1 MSLITP
7 DFGLLFWM
15 VVIFGLVFFLL
26 AKFGFP
32 VITNAVQKRSD
43 HIAESLQ
50 AAQQAEERLA
60 GMAEE
65 HARMIEETRLE
76 QSRILKEAS
85 ESRERIIAQA
95 KEDAAAEAAK
105 LLDHAKV
112 EIAAERESAIRDIRR
127 QVAMIS
133 VEVAEKIVR
142 KDLEGEDGQLSMI
155 DRMVEEASR
164 ACAMMLSRASEASLR
179 MRLCSRRVCSI
190 IFSCSAARW
199 R

>member
-15 VVIFGLVFFLL
+15 VVIFGIVFFLL

-32 VITNAVQKRSD
+32 VITKAVQTRSD
-43 HIAESLQ
+43 HIADSLKAADEAQ
-50 AAQQAEERLA
+50 ARLA
-60 GMAEE
+60 GLAEE
-65 HARMIEETRLE
+65 QAKMIEETRLE

-95 KEDAAAEAAK
+95 KEEAAAEAAK

-142 KDLEGEDGQLSMI
+142 KDLEGDAGQQGLI
-155 DRMVEEASR
+155 DRMVDEA
-164 ACAMMLSRASEASLR
+164 AQAQ
-179 MRLCSRRVCSI
+179 I
-190 IFSCSAARW
+190 PN
-199 R
+199 

>member
-15 VVIFGLVFFLL
+15 VVIFGIVFFVL

-32 VITNAVQKRSD
+32 VITKAVQTRSD
-43 HIAESLQ
+43 HIADSLKAADEAQ
-50 AAQQAEERLA
+50 ARLSNLAQEQ
-60 GMAEE
+60 
-65 HARMIEETRLE
+65 ARMIEEARLE

-85 ESRERIIAQA
+85 ESRERIIAHAQ
-95 KEDAAAEAAK
+95 EDAAAEAAK
-105 LLDHAKV
+105 LLDHARV

-142 KDLEGEDGQLSMI
+142 KDLGGEADQLALL
-155 DRMVEEASR
+155 DRMVDEA
-164 ACAMMLSRASEASLR
+164 EQ
-179 MRLCSRRVCSI
+179 
-190 IFSCSAARW
+190 ARKPN
-199 R
+199 

>member
-15 VVIFGLVFFLL
+15 VVIFGIVFFLL

-32 VITNAVQKRSD
+32 VITKAVQTRSD
-43 HIAESLQ
+43 HIADSLK
-50 AAQQAEERLA
+50 AAEEAQARLA
-60 GMAEE
+60 SLAQEQ
-65 HARMIEETRLE
+65 AKMIEETRLE

-95 KEDAAAEAAK
+95 KEEAAAEAAK

-142 KDLEGEDGQLSMI
+142 KDLEGDAAQQGLI
-155 DRMVEEASR
+155 DRMVDEA
-164 ACAMMLSRASEASLR
+164 AQAQ
-179 MRLCSRRVCSI
+179 I
-190 IFSCSAARW
+190 PN
-199 R
+199 

>member
-32 VITNAVQKRSD
+32 VITQAVQKRSD
-43 HIAESLQ
+43 HSAESLR
-50 AAQQAEERLA
+50 AADEAEARLA

-65 HARMIEETRLE
+65 HARMLEETRLE

-85 ESRERIIAQA
+85 EARASIIAQA
-95 KEDAAAEAAK
+95 REEAQQEAAK
-105 LLDHAKV
+105 VLEHAKV
-112 EIAAERESAIRDIRR
+112 EIAAERESAIRDNRR

-142 KDLEGEDGQLSMI
+142 KDLEGDGGQLALI
-155 DRMVEEASR
+155 DRMVDEASQ
-164 ACAMMLSRASEASLR
+164 AQ
-179 MRLCSRRVCSI
+179 I
-190 IFSCSAARW
+190 PN
-199 R
+199 

>member
-15 VVIFGLVFFLL
+15 VVIFGIVFFLL

-32 VITNAVQKRSD
+32 VITKAVQTRSD
-43 HIAESLQ
+43 HIADSLK
-50 AAQQAEERLA
+50 AADEAQKRLA

-65 HARMIEETRLE
+65 QARMIEETRLE

-85 ESRERIIAQA
+85 ETREKIIAQA
-95 KEDAAAEAAK
+95 KEDAAAEAGK
-105 LLDHAKV
+105 LLEHAKV

-142 KDLEGEDGQLSMI
+142 KDLDEGDGQLALL
-155 DRMVEEASR
+155 DRLVDEAEK
-164 ACAMMLSRASEASLR
+164 AQ
-179 MRLCSRRVCSI
+179 
-190 IFSCSAARW
+190 FPN
-199 R
+199 

>member
-15 VVIFGLVFFLL
+15 VVIFGIVFFLL

-32 VITNAVQKRSD
+32 VITKAVQKRSD
-43 HIAESLQ
+43 HIADSLKAADEAQ
-50 AAQQAEERLA
+50 AQLANMAQEQAK
-60 GMAEE
+60 
-65 HARMIEETRLE
+65 MIEETRLE

-85 ESRERIIAQA
+85 EAREKMIAQA
-95 KEDAAAEAAK
+95 KADASAEAAK
-105 LLDHAKV
+105 LLEHAKV

-142 KDLEGEDGQLSMI
+142 KDLDAAGGQQDLLE
-155 DRMVEEASR
+155 RLVEEASQ
-164 ACAMMLSRASEASLR
+164 AQ
-179 MRLCSRRVCSI
+179 I
-190 IFSCSAARW
+190 PN
-199 R
+199 

>member
-15 VVIFGLVFFLL
+15 VVIFGIVFFLL

-32 VITNAVQKRSD
+32 VITKAVQTRSD
-43 HIAESLQ
+43 HIADSLKAADEAQ
-50 AAQQAEERLA
+50 ARLA
-60 GMAEE
+60 GLAEE
-65 HARMIEETRLE
+65 QAKMIEETRLE
-76 QSRILKEAS
+76 QSRLLKEAS

-95 KEDAAAEAAK
+95 KEEAAAEAAK

-142 KDLEGEDGQLSMI
+142 KDLEGEAGQQGLI
-155 DRMVEEASR
+155 DRMVDEA
-164 ACAMMLSRASEASLR
+164 AQAQ
-179 MRLCSRRVCSI
+179 I
-190 IFSCSAARW
+190 PN
-199 R
+199 

>member
-32 VITNAVQKRSD
+32 VITKAVQSRSD
-43 HIAESLQ
+43 HIADSLKAADEAQ
-50 AAQQAEERLA
+50 ARLE
-60 GMAEE
+60 GMAAEQ
-65 HARMIEETRLE
+65 AKMIEETRLE

-95 KEDAAAEAAK
+95 KEEAAAEAAK
-105 LLDHAKV
+105 LLEHAKV

-142 KDLEGEDGQLSMI
+142 KELEGDEGQQGLI
-155 DRMVEEASR
+155 DRMVDEA
-164 ACAMMLSRASEASLR
+164 AQAQ
-179 MRLCSRRVCSI
+179 I
-190 IFSCSAARW
+190 PN
-199 R
+199 

>member
-32 VITNAVQKRSD
+32 VITKAVQTRSD
-43 HIAESLQ
+43 HIADSLK
-50 AAQQAEERLA
+50 AADEAEARLA
-60 GMAEE
+60 GMAAEQ
-65 HARMIEETRLE
+65 ARMIEETRLE

-95 KEDAAAEAAK
+95 KEEAAAEAAK
-105 LLDHAKV
+105 LLEHAKV

-142 KDLEGEDGQLSMI
+142 KDLEGDEGQQGLI
-155 DRMVEEASR
+155 DRMVDEA
-164 ACAMMLSRASEASLR
+164 AQAQ
-179 MRLCSRRVCSI
+179 I
-190 IFSCSAARW
+190 PN
-199 R
+199 

>member
-15 VVIFGLVFFLL
+15 VVIFGIVFFLL
-26 AKFGFP
+26 AQFGFP
-32 VITNAVQKRSD
+32 VITKAVQTRSD
-43 HIAESLQ
+43 HIADSLKAADEAQ
-50 AAQQAEERLA
+50 ARLA
-60 GMAEE
+60 GLAQEQ
-65 HARMIEETRLE
+65 AKMIEETRLE

-95 KEDAAAEAAK
+95 KEEAAAEAAK
-105 LLDHAKV
+105 LLEHAKV

-142 KDLEGEDGQLSMI
+142 KDLEGDDAQQGLI
-155 DRMVEEASR
+155 DRMVDEA
-164 ACAMMLSRASEASLR
+164 AQAQ
-179 MRLCSRRVCSI
+179 I
-190 IFSCSAARW
+190 PN
-199 R
+199 

>member
-15 VVIFGLVFFLL
+15 VVIFGIVFFLL

-32 VITNAVQKRSD
+32 VITKAVQTRSD
-43 HIAESLQ
+43 HIADSLKAADEAQ
-50 AAQQAEERLA
+50 ARLA
-60 GMAEE
+60 GMAQEQ
-65 HARMIEETRLE
+65 AKMIEETRLE

-85 ESRERIIAQA
+85 ETRASIIAQA
-95 KEDAAAEAAK
+95 REEAQQEASK
-105 LLDHAKV
+105 LLEHAKV

-142 KDLEGEDGQLSMI
+142 KDLEGDAAQQGLI
-155 DRMVEEASR
+155 DRMVDEA
-164 ACAMMLSRASEASLR
+164 AQAQ
-179 MRLCSRRVCSI
+179 I
-190 IFSCSAARW
+190 PN
-199 R
+199 

>member
-1 MSLITP
+1 MSLLTP

-15 VVIFGLVFFLL
+15 VVIFGIVFFIL

-32 VITNAVQKRSD
+32 VITKSVRERSD
-43 HIAESLQ
+43 YIADSLKAADEAQ
-50 AAQQAEERLA
+50 AKLANLAQEQ
-60 GMAEE
+60 
-65 HARMIEETRLE
+65 ARMIEETRLE

-85 ESRERIIAQA
+85 ESREKIIAQA
-95 KEDAAAEAAK
+95 KEDAASEAGK

-142 KDLEGEDGQLSMI
+142 KDLEGDASQQSLI
-155 DRMVEEASR
+155 DRMVDEA
-164 ACAMMLSRASEASLR
+164 AQAQ
-179 MRLCSRRVCSI
+179 I
-190 IFSCSAARW
+190 PN
-199 R
+199 

>member
-32 VITNAVQKRSD
+32 VITKAVQTRSD
-43 HIAESLQ
+43 HIADSLKAADEAQ
-50 AAQQAEERLA
+50 ARLA
-60 GMAEE
+60 GLADEQ
-65 HARMIEETRLE
+65 AKMIEETRLE

-95 KEDAAAEAAK
+95 KEEAAAEAAK

-142 KDLEGEDGQLSMI
+142 KDLEGDENQQGLI
-155 DRMVEEASR
+155 DRMVDEA
-164 ACAMMLSRASEASLR
+164 AQAQ
-179 MRLCSRRVCSI
+179 I
-190 IFSCSAARW
+190 PN
-199 R
+199 

>member
-7 DFGLLFWM
+7 SFGLLFWM
-15 VVIFGLVFFLL
+15 VVIFGIVFFLL

-43 HIAESLQ
+43 HIADSLKAADEAQ
-50 AAQQAEERLA
+50 AQLANMAQEQQK
-60 GMAEE
+60 
-65 HARMIEETRLE
+65 MIEQTRLE

-85 ESRERIIAQA
+85 EARESIIAQA
-95 KEDAAAEAAK
+95 REEAAAEASK
-105 LLDHAKV
+105 LLEHAKV

-142 KDLEGEDGQLSMI
+142 KDLDAAGGQQDLL
-155 DRMVEEASR
+155 DRMVEEASQ
-164 ACAMMLSRASEASLR
+164 AQ
-179 MRLCSRRVCSI
+179 I
-190 IFSCSAARW
+190 PN
-199 R
+199 

>member
-32 VITNAVQKRSD
+32 VITKAVQKRSD
-43 HIAESLQ
+43 HIADSLKAADEAQ
-50 AAQQAEERLA
+50 ARLA

-65 HARMIEETRLE
+65 HAKMIEETRLE

-85 ESRERIIAQA
+85 ETRASIIAQA
-95 KEDAAAEAAK
+95 REEAQQEASK
-105 LLDHAKV
+105 LLEHAKV

-142 KDLEGEDGQLSMI
+142 KDLEGDGDQLALI
-155 DRMVEEASR
+155 DRMVDEASQ
-164 ACAMMLSRASEASLR
+164 AQ
-179 MRLCSRRVCSI
+179 I
-190 IFSCSAARW
+190 PN
-199 R
+199 

>member
-15 VVIFGLVFFLL
+15 VVIFGIVFFLL

-32 VITNAVQKRSD
+32 VITKAVQKRSD
-43 HIAESLQ
+43 HIADSLKAADEAQ
-50 AAQQAEERLA
+50 ARLA

-95 KEDAAAEAAK
+95 KEDAAVEAAK

-142 KDLEGEDGQLSMI
+142 KDLEGDAAQQGLI
-155 DRMVEEASR
+155 DRMVDEA
-164 ACAMMLSRASEASLR
+164 AQAQ
-179 MRLCSRRVCSI
+179 I
-190 IFSCSAARW
+190 PN
-199 R
+199 

>member
-15 VVIFGLVFFLL
+15 VVIFGIVFFLL

-32 VITNAVQKRSD
+32 VITKAVQTRSD
-43 HIAESLQ
+43 HIADSLKAADEAQ
-50 AAQQAEERLA
+50 ARLA
-60 GMAEE
+60 GLAEE
-65 HARMIEETRLE
+65 QARMIEETRLE

-95 KEDAAAEAAK
+95 KEEAAAEAAK

-142 KDLEGEDGQLSMI
+142 KDLEGEAGQQGLI
-155 DRMVEEASR
+155 DRMVDEA
-164 ACAMMLSRASEASLR
+164 AQAQ
-179 MRLCSRRVCSI
+179 I
-190 IFSCSAARW
+190 PN
-199 R
+199 

>member
-15 VVIFGLVFFLL
+15 VVIFGIVFFLL

-32 VITNAVQKRSD
+32 VITKAVQTRSD
-43 HIAESLQ
+43 HIADSLKAADEAQ
-50 AAQQAEERLA
+50 ARLA
-60 GMAEE
+60 GLAEE
-65 HARMIEETRLE
+65 QARMIEETRLE

-95 KEDAAAEAAK
+95 KEEAAAEAAK

-142 KDLEGEDGQLSMI
+142 KDLEGDAGQQGLI
-155 DRMVEEASR
+155 DRMVDEA
-164 ACAMMLSRASEASLR
+164 AQAQ
-179 MRLCSRRVCSI
+179 I
-190 IFSCSAARW
+190 PN
-199 R
+199 

>member
-15 VVIFGLVFFLL
+15 VVIFGIVFFLL

-32 VITNAVQKRSD
+32 IITKSVQARSD
-43 HIAESLQ
+43 HIAESLK
-50 AAQQAEERLA
+50 AADEAEKRLA

-85 ESRERIIAQA
+85 ETRASIIAQA
-95 KEDAAAEAAK
+95 REEAQQEAAK
-105 LLDHAKV
+105 LLEHAKV

-142 KDLEGEDGQLSMI
+142 KDLEGDSSQMALI
-155 DRMVEEASR
+155 DRMVDEASQ
-164 ACAMMLSRASEASLR
+164 AQ
-179 MRLCSRRVCSI
+179 I
-190 IFSCSAARW
+190 PN
-199 R
+199 

>member
-15 VVIFGLVFFLL
+15 VVIFGAVFFLL

-32 VITNAVQKRSD
+32 IITKAVQQRSD
-43 HIAESLQ
+43 HIADSLKAADEAQ
-50 AAQQAEERLA
+50 ARLA

-65 HARMIEETRLE
+65 QRKMIEETRLE

-85 ESRERIIAQA
+85 EARESIIAKA
-95 KEDAAAEAAK
+95 KEEASAEAAK
-105 LLDHAKV
+105 LLEHAKV

-142 KDLEGEDGQLSMI
+142 KDIEGAEGQQALL
-155 DRMVEEASR
+155 DRLVDEASQ
-164 ACAMMLSRASEASLR
+164 AQ
-179 MRLCSRRVCSI
+179 
-190 IFSCSAARW
+190 FPN
-199 R
+199 

>member
-15 VVIFGLVFFLL
+15 VVIFGIVFFLL

-32 VITNAVQKRSD
+32 VITKAVQTRSD
-43 HIAESLQ
+43 HIADSLK
-50 AAQQAEERLA
+50 AADEAQKRLA

-65 HARMIEETRLE
+65 QARMIEETRLE

-85 ESRERIIAQA
+85 EAREKIIAQA
-95 KEDAAAEAAK
+95 KEDAAAEAGK

-142 KDLEGEDGQLSMI
+142 QDLDEGDGPLALL
-155 DRMVEEASR
+155 DRLVDEAEK
-164 ACAMMLSRASEASLR
+164 AQ
-179 MRLCSRRVCSI
+179 
-190 IFSCSAARW
+190 FPN
-199 R
+199 

>member
-1 MSLITP
+1 MSLVTP

-15 VVIFGLVFFLL
+15 VVIFGIVFFLL

-32 VITNAVQKRSD
+32 VITKAVQTRSD
-43 HIAESLQ
+43 HIADSLKAADEAQ
-50 AAQQAEERLA
+50 ARLA
-60 GMAEE
+60 GMAQEQ
-65 HARMIEETRLE
+65 AKMIEETRLE

-95 KEDAAAEAAK
+95 KEEAAAEAAK
-105 LLDHAKV
+105 MLEHAKV

-142 KDLEGEDGQLSMI
+142 KDLDEGDGQLALL
-155 DRMVEEASR
+155 DRLVDEAEK
-164 ACAMMLSRASEASLR
+164 AQ
-179 MRLCSRRVCSI
+179 
-190 IFSCSAARW
+190 FPN
-199 R
+199 

>member
-1 MSLITP
+1 MSLLTP

-15 VVIFGLVFFLL
+15 VVIFGIVFFIL

-32 VITNAVQKRSD
+32 VITKAVQDRSD
-43 HIAESLQ
+43 HIADSLKAADEAQ
-50 AAQQAEERLA
+50 AKLAGLAEEQA
-60 GMAEE
+60 K
-65 HARMIEETRLE
+65 MIEETRLE

-85 ESRERIIAQA
+85 ESREKIIAQA

-142 KDLEGEDGQLSMI
+142 KDLEEGDGQLALL
-155 DRMVEEASR
+155 DRLVDEAEQ
-164 ACAMMLSRASEASLR
+164 AQ
-179 MRLCSRRVCSI
+179 I
-190 IFSCSAARW
+190 PN
-199 R
+199 

>member
-15 VVIFGLVFFLL
+15 VVIFGIVFFLL

-32 VITNAVQKRSD
+32 VITKAVQTRSD
-43 HIAESLQ
+43 HIADSLKAADEAQ
-50 AAQQAEERLA
+50 ARLA
-60 GMAEE
+60 GLAQEQ
-65 HARMIEETRLE
+65 AKMIEETRLE

-95 KEDAAAEAAK
+95 KEEAAAEADK

-142 KDLEGEDGQLSMI
+142 KDLEGDAAQQGLI
-155 DRMVEEASR
+155 DRMVDEA
-164 ACAMMLSRASEASLR
+164 AQAQ
-179 MRLCSRRVCSI
+179 I
-190 IFSCSAARW
+190 PN
-199 R
+199 

>member
-15 VVIFGLVFFLL
+15 VVIFGIVFFIL

-32 VITNAVQKRSD
+32 VITKAVRSRSD
-43 HIAESLQ
+43 HIADSLKAADEAQ
-50 AAQQAEERLA
+50 ARMANLA
-60 GMAEE
+60 GEQ
-65 HARMIEETRLE
+65 ARMIEETRLE

-85 ESRERIIAQA
+85 ETRERIIAQA

-105 LLDHAKV
+105 LLEHAKV

-142 KDLEGEDGQLSMI
+142 KDLDEGDGQLALL
-155 DRMVEEASR
+155 DRLVDEAEK
-164 ACAMMLSRASEASLR
+164 AQMPN
-179 MRLCSRRVCSI
+179 
-190 IFSCSAARW
+190 
-199 R
+199 

>member
-15 VVIFGLVFFLL
+15 VVIFGIVFFLL

-32 VITNAVQKRSD
+32 VITKAVQKRSD
-43 HIAESLQ
+43 YIADSLKAADEAHAQLANMAQEQ
-50 AAQQAEERLA
+50 AK
-60 GMAEE
+60 
-65 HARMIEETRLE
+65 MIEETRLE

-85 ESRERIIAQA
+85 EARESILSQA
-95 KEDAAAEAAK
+95 KEEAAAEAAK
-105 LLDHAKV
+105 LLEHAKV

-142 KDLEGEDGQLSMI
+142 KDLDAAGGQQDLL
-155 DRMVEEASR
+155 DRMVEEASQ
-164 ACAMMLSRASEASLR
+164 AQ
-179 MRLCSRRVCSI
+179 I
-190 IFSCSAARW
+190 PN
-199 R
+199 

>member
-7 DFGLLFWM
+7 DFGLLVWM

-32 VITNAVQKRSD
+32 IISKAVQQRSD
-43 HIAESLQ
+43 HIADSLKAADQ
-50 AAQQAEERLA
+50 AQASLANLAQEQAKL
-60 GMAEE
+60 
-65 HARMIEETRLE
+65 IEETRLE

-85 ESRERIIAQA
+85 EAREKIIAQA
-95 KEDAAAEAAK
+95 REDASAEAAK
-105 LLDHAKV
+105 LLEHAKV

-142 KDLEGEDGQLSMI
+142 KDLDAAADQLSLI
-155 DRMVEEASR
+155 DRMVDEASQ
-164 ACAMMLSRASEASLR
+164 AQ
-179 MRLCSRRVCSI
+179 I
-190 IFSCSAARW
+190 PN
-199 R
+199 